1 LKGTADSAPGCE
13 QPLAEGCSRAR
24 EWSAGPLRICKG
36 LGLSEGLNRPKP
48 EIRRIGVAWACLTF
62 CVFEMVARECL
73 QGKRQTGSDGDSYL
87 KMPYIDKTT
96 DTTMAARPTRYQL
109 RTSSLVPPLH
119 PHVTADCS
127 YRQDCTAG
135 EGNSLGCEAVAHGER
150 HNAQHP
156 EHRIAERGSDYRTE
170 THPVG

>member
-24 EWSAGPLRICKG
+24 EWCAGPLRICKG
-36 LGLSEGLNRPKP
+36 LGPSEGLNRPKP
-48 EIRRIGVAWACLTF
+48 EIRHIRVAWACLTF

-73 QGKRQTGSDGDSYL
+73 QGKRQTGRDGDSYL
-87 KMPYIDKTT
+87 KMPYIDKIT

-109 RTSSLVPPLH
+109 PRTASSSARDSRLLIP
-119 PHVTADCS
+119 
-127 YRQDCTAG
+127 AG
-135 EGNSLGCEAVAHGER
+135 LYCGCEANSLGCEAVAHGER